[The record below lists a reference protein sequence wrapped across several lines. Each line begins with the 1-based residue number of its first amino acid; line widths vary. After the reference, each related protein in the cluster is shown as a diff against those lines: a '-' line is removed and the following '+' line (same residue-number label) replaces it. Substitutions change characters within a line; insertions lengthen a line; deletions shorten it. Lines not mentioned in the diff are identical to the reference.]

1 MNDTERPIEPQ
12 EPDHAEGTPSGGFSP
27 RRRRLLRVASGAAPA
42 SLLLVGRPVHATT
55 LSCLSTSAWGSM
67 MVNPSASVT
76 TRAIANGT
84 KIQAWSLDQWCRN
97 LEQVGIGR
105 PWDKLCGS
113 FDSKKFGSN
122 FDGWKRTVLV
132 SHFDVP
138 RPSGLHTKD
147 VLLFDLLNKTN
158 NCAGLDDFPRHMV
171 VACLNQRLLQG
182 KGVDIDPTRC
192 VPLLD
197 VNLMASG
204 SYTLP
209 SGKYWGRAEILD
221 YVKNNNVSRLF

>member
-27 RRRRLLRVASGAAPA
+27 RRRRLLRVAGGAAPA

-55 LSCLSTSAWGSM
+55 FSCLSTSAWGSV
-67 MVNPSASVT
+67 MVNPSASVSA
-76 TRAIANGT
+76 RAIANGT

-105 PWDKLCGS
+105 PWDKLCSGNTSFGS
-113 FDSKKFGSN
+113 GFDS
-122 FDGWKRTVLV
+122 WKRKVKV
-132 SHFDVP
+132 SDCNVP
-138 RPSGLHTKD
+138 KPSGLDSTGRLLYD
-147 VLLFDLLNKTN
+147 VLTKTN
-158 NCAGLDDFPRHMV
+158 GCEGMDDFPRHLI

-182 KGVDIDPTRC
+182 KGMDIDPTRC
-192 VPLLD
+192 VPILD
-197 VNLMASG
+197 VNQMASG

-209 SGKYWGRAEILD
+209 SGKYWGRGEILD
-221 YVKNNNVSRLF
+221 YVKKNNVSRPI